1 MGKITKCTENY
12 KQNKLW
18 LAAWKPNIV
27 TFIMIQAFVFRG
39 MTAKFY
45 ACFDAQEASAASRLM
60 TFGIPSDWI
69 A

>member
-1 MGKITKCTENY
+1 MVSRLE
-12 KQNKLW
+12 
-18 LAAWKPNIV
+18 PDIV
-27 TFIMIQAFVFRG
+27 TFIMIQALVFRE
-39 MTAKFY
+39 MTAKSS